1 MTNTTL
7 DMVLV
12 AEVNRLRADLALNAQ
27 MLAKQTDLAREAEH
41 TLTVTIRDMK
51 SDVEMWQIGTAT
63 LTAERDAARRAH
75 LTCQEAWEA
84 LSRQRDLDVDRAREA
99 EAEVERLRTEH
110 QNAWTR
116 LNTLNAQIADLSHP
130 NMQMLLRDC
139 ERLRAER
146 GLELAEVARLEA
158 EVKRLTKRVE
168 VREVAKKGWTR

>member
-12 AEVNRLRADLALNAQ
+12 AEVNRLRADLTLNAQ

-41 TLTVTIRDMK
+41 TLTVTIRDMN

-99 EAEVERLRTEH
+99 ETALAEERAEHEMTRTVC
-110 QNAWTR
+110 R
-116 LNTLNAQIADLSHP
+116 S
-130 NMQMLLRDC
+130 LRD
-139 ERLRAER
+139 ELSQLRLCVYEPE
-146 GLELAEVARLEA
+146 GTGV
-158 EVKRLTKRVE
+158 
-168 VREVAKKGWTR
+168 